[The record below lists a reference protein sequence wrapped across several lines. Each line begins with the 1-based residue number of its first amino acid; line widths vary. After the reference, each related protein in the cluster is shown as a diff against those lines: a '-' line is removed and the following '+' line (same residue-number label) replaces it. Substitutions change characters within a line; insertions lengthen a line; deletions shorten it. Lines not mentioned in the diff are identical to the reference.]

1 MHYITTQN
9 TRVPA
14 LGLGTWQAESGEC
27 YRAVLEALAIGYRH
41 IDTAQIYGNEE
52 DVGRA
57 IKDSDTKRTDIWL
70 TTKVWRDSIDRANL
84 ARTTDESLKRLG
96 TDYVD
101 LLLIHWP
108 NPQIPLAES
117 IEALLEVQRQGKA
130 KHIGV
135 SNFNTTQI
143 AEAQS
148 LAGGILLTN
157 QVEYHPFL
165 NQDKVHNA
173 CREAN
178 MFLTAYCP
186 LARGLVVENAILHK
200 IAAEHNKTA
209 AQVALRWA
217 IQSGGQ
223 QGDVCA
229 IPKSVH
235 RERLEENF
243 DIFDFQLS
251 DEDMN
256 DISRLKGNKRLVLP
270 NAGHWDEAA

>member
-1 MHYITTQN
+1 MQYITTPN
-9 TRVPA
+9 NISGTKIPA

-27 YRAVLEALAIGYRH
+27 YRAVLEALAMGYRH
-41 IDTAQIYGNEE
+41 IDTAQIYGNEA

-57 IKDSDTKRTDIWL
+57 IADSDTNRDDIWL
-70 TTKVWRDSIDRANL
+70 TTKVWRDDIDRENL
-84 ARTTDESLKRLG
+84 IRTTQGSLKKLQV
-96 TDYVD
+96 DAVD

-108 NPQIPLAES
+108 NPQIPLEES
-117 IEALLEVQRQGKA
+117 VEALLEAQRLGYA

-143 AEAQS
+143 AQAQK

-165 NQDKVHNA
+165 NQEKVHNA
-173 CREAN
+173 VREAN

-186 LARGLVVENAILHK
+186 LARGMVTDNPILHK
-200 IAAEHNKTA
+200 IAAEHGKSA
-209 AQVALRWA
+209 AQVSLRWL
-217 IQSGGQ
+217 IQ

-229 IPKSVH
+229 IPKSIR
-235 RERLEENF
+235 RERLEENL
-243 DIFDFQLS
+243 DIFDFKLS
-251 DEDMN
+251 DEEMN

-270 NAGHWDEAA
+270 NAGHWDAAA

>member
-1 MHYITTQN
+1 MQYVTTQN
-9 TRVPA
+9 TKVPA

-41 IDTAQIYGNEE
+41 IDTAQIYGNEAE
-52 DVGRA
+52 VGRGIA
-57 IKDSDTKRTDIWL
+57 DSDTGRGDVWL
-70 TTKVWRDSIDRANL
+70 TTKVWRDDIDRANL
-84 ARTTDESLKRLG
+84 IRTTDASLKKLA

-117 IEALLEVQRQGKA
+117 IEALLEVQKQGKA

-135 SNFNTTQI
+135 SNFNTTQL
-143 AEAQS
+143 AAAQK

-165 NQDKVHNA
+165 NQEKVHNA

-186 LARGLVVENAILHK
+186 LARGMVTDNAILHK
-200 IAAEHNKTA
+200 IAAEHDKTA
-209 AQVALRWA
+209 AQVSLRWL
-217 IQSGGQ
+217 IQ

-243 DIFDFQLS
+243 DIFDFTLS

-270 NAGHWDEAA
+270 NLPHWDTAA